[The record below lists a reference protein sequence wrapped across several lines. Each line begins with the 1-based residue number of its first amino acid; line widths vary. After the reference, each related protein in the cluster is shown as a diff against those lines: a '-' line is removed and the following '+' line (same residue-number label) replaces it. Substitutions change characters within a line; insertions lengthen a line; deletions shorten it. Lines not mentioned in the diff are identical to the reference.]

1 MSELSFLNIP
11 FISIPLPSA
20 RDNHQFYNSEFYYK
34 KNCCW
39 LIKQKEFEFKKFSK
53 MIFEIFNDYK
63 NYNEK
68 LKNLEEIAKKNTWN
82 NINNKIIEIIDEN

>member
-1 MSELSFLNIP
+1 
-11 FISIPLPSA
+11 
-20 RDNHQFYNSEFYYK
+20 
-34 KNCCW
+34 
-39 LIKQKEFEFKKFSK
+39 

-68 LKNLEEIAKKNTWN
+68 FKNLQEITKKNTWN